1 MTNTLSIDD
10 AVEALRTGA
19 VIVYPTEAVW
29 GLGCDPFS
37 EPAVTHLL
45 AIKERAPEKG
55 LILIGSDLEQFD
67 GIVDWWEL
75 SDMQRNAVTAHW
87 PGPYTWL
94 VPATARVPAWIS
106 GVYDTVAIR
115 VSAHPVVVELCR
127 AYGGP
132 IVSTSA
138 NRSGEPAAFRCE
150 QLDPTVIAQAYGV
163 CEGETSGLTAPSM
176 IRDARSGATLRM

>member
-1 MTNTLSIDD
+1 MTHSLSIDD

-19 VIVYPTEAVW
+19 VIAYPTEAVW

-45 AIKERAPEKG
+45 AIKQRAPEKG

-67 GIVDWWEL
+67 GIVDWSQL
-75 SDMQRNAVTAHW
+75 SNVQRDAVTANW

-94 VPATARVPAWIS
+94 VPTTARVPAWIS

-138 NRSGEPAAFRCE
+138 NRSGEPAAFRRDE
-150 QLDPTVIAQAYGV
+150 LDPAVIEQVYGV
-163 CEGETSGLTAPSM
+163 CEGETSGLTAPST
-176 IRDARSGATLRM
+176 IRDARSGATLRI